1 VNQNKK
7 TGLKYSNRYKGM
19 ILFMLFGLLNAN
31 TVAFHVL
38 LDDSIPTYEFGQP
51 WDNMVEEEEEEDK
64 IVFQS
69 LCEQH
74 YASSQILFYIGKCY
88 RGSSMKYDFAC
99 QLELEIPTPP
109 PRLV

>member
-1 VNQNKK
+1 
-7 TGLKYSNRYKGM
+7 
-19 ILFMLFGLLNAN
+19 MLFGLLTAN

-38 LDDSIPTYEFGQP
+38 IDDSVPAHEYGQP
-51 WDNMVEEEEEEDK
+51 WDNMVEEEEEEEDM
-64 IVFQS
+64 VFQA

-74 YASSQILFYIGKCY
+74 YTSSEIMFLIGKCY
-88 RGSSMKYDFAC
+88 RSALLSKDLTC